1 MVSEAPN
8 GNSTQSSIGALA
20 MLGNLVNS
28 AKDTFNNSGG
38 QEVLSSVSASI
49 PQGTKD
55 YFKNAKSTVFNRDQ
69 LRSISIFFG
78 LGEEKAFYVERNPAL
93 IMSRLKHN
101 ISFFYMNY
109 IFLTSILFI
118 LTLIISP
125 GAIIGIGL
133 LGIAWMSVIR
143 ATSEG
148 SCKVSFLTISQKQAS
163 LGMTIVSGFVL
174 VNILSHIFW
183 WTLGSSGCII
193 GVHAF
198 LRDASMHKDEEDRV
212 QMTGDVELGGE
223 SAAFLNPQS

>member
-1 MVSEAPN
+1 LIFNDS
-8 GNSTQSSIGALA
+8 
-20 MLGNLVNS
+20 
-28 AKDTFNNSGG
+28 KDTFNNSGG

-55 YFKNAKSTVFNRDQ
+55 YIKDAKSKFFNRDQ

-78 LGEEKAFYVERNPAL
+78 IGEEKPFYVEKNPAL
-93 IMSRLKHN
+93 IMSRLRHN

-109 IFLTSILFI
+109 ILLTSILFI

-133 LGIAWMSVIR
+133 LGVAWMSVIR

-148 SCKVSFLTISQKQAS
+148 SCTVSVLTISQKQAS
-163 LGMTIVSGFVL
+163 IAMTIVSGFVL

-183 WTLGSSGCII
+183 WTLGSSGCIV

-212 QMTGDVELGGE
+212 QMTGDVEFGGE

>member
-1 MVSEAPN
+1 MYDS
-8 GNSTQSSIGALA
+8 
-20 MLGNLVNS
+20 
-28 AKDTFNNSGG
+28 KDTFNNSGG

-55 YFKNAKSTVFNRDQ
+55 YIKDARSKFFNRNQ

-78 LGEEKAFYVERNPAL
+78 IGEEKAFYLEKNPAL

-101 ISFFYMNY
+101 ISFFYLNY
-109 IFLTSILFI
+109 ILLTSILFV

-125 GAIIGIGL
+125 GAILGIGL
-133 LGIAWMSVIR
+133 LGIAWVSVIR
-143 ATSEG
+143 ATSGG
-148 SCKVSFLTISQKQAS
+148 SCTVSFVTISQQQAS
-163 LGMTIVSGFVL
+163 VAMTIVSGFVL

-183 WTLGSSGCII
+183 WTLGSSGCIVGI
-193 GVHAF
+193 HAF
-198 LRDASMHKDEEDRV
+198 LRDASMHKDEEDRI